1 MFFADIFPCLFAVN
15 MILCDFALYSM
26 SRCLIFFNFF
36 SGYFAPYSLLPYFK
50 FGADWTKPRCFR
62 NLVSSPGENHIM
74 SIKTVLFSRISS
86 FYWISSGKQL
96 LLLSVPLLIAA
107 KCFWILISCFSFSG
121 SCRIL
126 LVIHSSKF
134 LQLKFMYLTV
144 LLIMLWNL

>member
-1 MFFADIFPCLFAVN
+1 
-15 MILCDFALYSM
+15 
-26 SRCLIFFNFF
+26 
-36 SGYFAPYSLLPYFK
+36 
-50 FGADWTKPRCFR
+50 
-62 NLVSSPGENHIM
+62 M

-134 LQLKFMYLTV
+134 LQLKFHVFDCSADYAVKFVMLSHSYFLFNLLFVIAEHLIPSESQQTYWQKSVINGCTTFPNKASSHSEGAGGFSCLLLKFLV
-144 LLIMLWNL
+144 LVITAGF